1 MTKRLDGELSNL
13 LLFISGRFESLLGWA
28 ALMVAMPLFVLDK
41 TGSGTMMGIFSLA
54 GALPRF
60 VILPFAGVIGDR
72 MNRKHLMVFLDLA
85 KGSLLLLSF
94 LLSLYGKLTITGLL
108 IFYVFFGI
116 ISALFDAPSSAMLA
130 DLVNAERLRKAVSL
144 NTAATS
150 LAQIAGPAVGGLLY
164 GFSGMTYVL
173 LFTGVFYIFS
183 AVSELFIRYNF
194 SKRIITESVF
204 KEIANGIKFVVS
216 NRGLK
221 SLFIFAAIA
230 NFISAPAFSVVIPY
244 ILRKELNFSAQWFG
258 ILEMLFMVGALFGS
272 LLTATLFSSTDSKRL
287 VTIGITLESFIGCLM
302 ALLLM
307 QVGTQKSLSMFLSSF
322 FLLLIGIFNMLVN
335 VPIGANLQALIPS
348 QVRSR
353 VLSILTIFSSGLTPI
368 GSLLGGIIVDRMN
381 AFGFFLLLNLLILA
395 VSLAFVFLAPREA
408 FLQSQTK

>member
-1 MTKRLDGELSNL
+1 MAKRLDSESSNL

-41 TGSGTMMGIFSLA
+41 TGSGTMMGVFSLV

-72 MNRKHLMVFLDLA
+72 MNRKHLMVFLDFV

-94 LLSLYGKLTITGLL
+94 LLSFYGRLTVTGLL

-116 ISALFDAPSSAMLA
+116 ISALFDAPTSAMLA
-130 DLVNAERLRKAVSL
+130 DLVSSDKLRKAVSL

-150 LAQIAGPAVGGLLY
+150 LAQIAGPAIGGLLY
-164 GFSGMTYVL
+164 GFSDMTYVL
-173 LFTGVFYIFS
+173 LFTGIFYIFS
-183 AVSELFIRYNF
+183 AISEIFIRYSF
-194 SKRIITESVF
+194 SKRTTVEGVF
-204 KEIANGIKFVVS
+204 KEIANGIRFIVS

-221 SLFIFAAIA
+221 SLFIFAAVA

-258 ILEMLFMVGALFGS
+258 TLEMLFMVGALLGS
-272 LLTATLFSSTDSKRL
+272 LLTATILATTNSKKL
-287 VTIGITLESFIGCLM
+287 ITVGITLESLIGCLM

-307 QVGTQKSLSMFLSSF
+307 QFNMQRNFTLAFSSTS
-322 FLLLIGIFNMLVN
+322 LLLMGIFNMLVN

-368 GSLLGGIIVDRMN
+368 GSLLGGVIVDRIN
-381 AFGFFLLLNLLILA
+381 AFGFFLVLNLLMLV
-395 VSLAFVFLAPREA
+395 VSLLFVFLAPREA
-408 FLQSQTK
+408 FLQSQAK